1 MALGS
6 HRGFYLCTF
15 YVDFEIIGGVLSRF
29 NVVSGSICGA
39 IFMGS
44 LAWAWEHSPLLP
56 LVGLVLASFVFG
68 VLLAECE

>member
-1 MALGS
+1 MNL
-6 HRGFYLCTF
+6 LLMW
-15 YVDFEIIGGVLSRF
+15 IM
-29 NVVSGSICGA
+29 GSICGA